1 MTNRVQNSP
10 RGDGDENT
18 LPAGAVSVSAAE
30 VKRDAAV
37 LDEGAFIGATR
48 VRRPDKG
55 TTYVAPRVMIT
66 RTSPYALDAMAARW
80 GGRVREVGRSTEHSG
95 PNRYVWTLTR
105 KADVERFLVR
115 VLPYLT
121 TARSRAAMT
130 RELAG
135 LPRLL
140 KNDPDRDALIE
151 TRERLYSELRD
162 MNARNSAY

>member
-10 RGDGDENT
+10 RGASEALTGS
-18 LPAGAVSVSAAE
+18 AGAFSVPATV

-37 LDEGAFIGATR
+37 LDQGAFIGATR
-48 VRRPDKG
+48 VIRRESG
-55 TTYVAPRVMIT
+55 TSYVVPRVMVT
-66 RTSPYALDAMAARW
+66 RPAPDDLNAMAGRW
-80 GGRVREVGRSTEHSG
+80 GGRVRPVGRNADRSG
-95 PNRYVWTLTR
+95 PDRYVWTLTR

-121 TARSRAAMT
+121 TARSRAATT

-140 KNDPDRDALIE
+140 ATDPDRAALIE
-151 TRERLYSELRD
+151 HRERLYSELRD